1 MTLQRPSSMTTRRPA
16 RVAVWLLLGGLA
28 AVALAAC
35 GGASP
40 ASGDVR
46 MGEGDADAV
55 KVVASDN
62 DFEPATLELD
72 AGAEVTVEVY
82 NDGEAAHNF
91 VISQV
96 DLSTGTIEAGQVAT
110 ATFTVPD
117 EPVSYVCTFH
127 SGMGGEITPR

>member
-1 MTLQRPSSMTTRRPA
+1 
-16 RVAVWLLLGGLA
+16 
-28 AVALAAC
+28 
-35 GGASP
+35 
-40 ASGDVR
+40 
-46 MGEGDADAV
+46 MGEGGADAV

-62 DFEPATLELD
+62 DFAPATLELD
-72 AGAEVTVEVY
+72 AGAEVTVEVR

-91 VISQV
+91 VISEV

-127 SGMGGEITPR
+127 PGMGGEITPR

>member
-1 MTLQRPSSMTTRRPA
+1 M
-16 RVAVWLLLGGLA
+16 WLLLGALA
-28 AVALAAC
+28 AVTLAAC

-72 AGAEVTVEVY
+72 AGAEVTVEVR

-91 VISQV
+91 VISEV
-96 DLSTGTIEAGQVAT
+96 DLSTGTIEAGQVST

-127 SGMGGEITPR
+127 PGMGGEITPR